1 MERKGCRKA
10 SMRFEAICRFSE
22 MTKVVREA
30 TVSFFFRRSAMVL
43 LQFDSFI
50 YLFVK
55 ILFLVHHDSTV
66 CRFLIFEL
74 SIN

>member
-22 MTKVVREA
+22 MTKVVRET
-30 TVSFFFRRSAMVL
+30 TVSIIFGRSAMVF

-55 ILFLVHHDSTV
+55 KLFFVCDSTV
-66 CRFLIFEL
+66 CRFLILE
-74 SIN
+74 SSVN

>member
-22 MTKVVREA
+22 MTKVVRET
-30 TVSFFFRRSAMVL
+30 TVSIIFGRSAMVF
-43 LQFDSFI
+43 LQFD
-50 YLFVK
+50 FVK

-74 SIN
+74 SVN